1 MPFLHNELFV
11 DNNFVLDCENKTR
24 SYTNATTNEINNF
37 NAKIANNIS
46 SDIYKIVEEIPE
58 IQNIQTENAGN

>member
-24 SYTNATTNEINNF
+24 SYTNSTTNEINNF

-46 SDIYKIVEEIPE
+46 SDVYKIVEETPE